1 MTEAPRTRTWTKP
14 FWFLLGLVS
23 LGVGI
28 IGIALPLIPTTGP
41 LLIAAFAFA
50 RSSDR
55 MHDWLMNHPRF
66 GRFIRDFREGRGIPI
81 KTKITAVIAMVIAF
95 GYSIG
100 WVVSGLPLKAAVS
113 AIGVWAIWYVVSRPT
128 VRPEDPSLP

>member
-14 FWFLLGLVS
+14 FWFLLGLLA

-28 IGIALPLIPTTGP
+28 VGIALPLIPTTGP
-41 LLIAAFAFA
+41 LLIAAFSFA

-66 GRFIRDFREGRGIPI
+66 GRFIRDFREGRGIPM
-81 KTKITAVIAMVIAF
+81 KTKITAVIAMLIAF
-95 GYSIG
+95 GYSVG
-100 WVVSGLPLKAAVS
+100 WAIPGLPFKLIVA
-113 AIGVWAIWYVVSRPT
+113 AIGVKY
-128 VRPEDPSLP
+128 LGF